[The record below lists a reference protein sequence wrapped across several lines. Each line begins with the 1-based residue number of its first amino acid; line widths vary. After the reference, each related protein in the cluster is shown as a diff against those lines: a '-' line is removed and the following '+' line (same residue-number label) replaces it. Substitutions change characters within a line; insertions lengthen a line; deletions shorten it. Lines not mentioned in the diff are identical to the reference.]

1 MGSRKIKVAAMQTGI
16 NAVYPQYTPR
26 GYSLSDITAENGRI
40 LINYKNAETGEV
52 YSITEENSSWNST
65 ALQNNY
71 VKEHFGANYTKVEEN
86 GISVFISAN
95 NAAWVNNG
103 ILFKLT
109 VTSGSLTRKQIT
121 TIATSK

>member
-1 MGSRKIKVAAMQTGI
+1 MPKIRTLTHLFLKQ
-16 NAVYPQYTPR
+16 N
-26 GYSLSDITAENGRI
+26 DITYSV
-40 LINYKNAETGEV
+40 LINYKNAETGEA

-71 VKEHFGANYTKVEEN
+71 VKEQFGANYTKVEEN